1 MKTKKHFIG
10 LFILMITSVLNAQIA
25 TVEHLIAEDI
35 GGATSIGAG
44 DLDNDGDIDFAVT
57 ASDNGIFSWF
67 ENNGAMEFSQH
78 NIGTGFLGG
87 STVSLRDIDNDN
99 DSDLVACSKTNDK
112 IVLYKNNGYNDFI
125 EQVITD
131 TLNGASYV
139 YMFDMNMDG
148 NMDILATAC
157 GGNKVMWYENDG
169 NENFTAHIIKDN
181 WNEPTNAFP
190 VDMDFDGDIDVVACG
205 KTGQI
210 LWFENNGNMG
220 YIEDTVVVN
229 WGDPSSVFA
238 SDIDDDGDIDIAA
251 TSCGNANEVA
261 WYENNGGFDFTR
273 HIIRDNYSGARSVI
287 VSDFDDDND
296 KDIIAVG
303 WSASIASIFMND
315 DSENFTEYIFCN
327 TAYDLL
333 KLVVIDMD
341 LDNDPDIIGSCFG
354 NHELRWW
361 ESLST
366 FLFADF
372 SASTLSGH
380 APLTVNFQDISNS
393 KPAVTS
399 WLWDLNG
406 DNIMDDN
413 LQNPQYS
420 YTTAGSYNVHLF
432 VENALYQDDTLKN
445 DYIRIFDGESAME
458 FNGITGSV
466 FIESDSAISPV
477 ENISIETWINPYSF
491 GRNGEGR
498 IVDKDYLKIFVY
510 AEGPQS
516 ETDSCIVV
524 NIRHTD
530 NTISKFS
537 TPGHSIQL
545 NAWQHI
551 ALTYSGSNNQAHVYI
566 DGADQVLDYI
576 TYPSG
581 NLANHA
587 VKDIRLG
594 NNSSGIR
601 TFDGIIDEV
610 RYWNTARTALE
621 IASNMEHCV
630 DPASAGLTGYWQMN
644 EGNGDTLANLTNNN
658 YKGII
663 SAARWQQGMN
673 LLPVSISETTQNIT
687 ETTFSFAPNPADS
700 HTDFIIN
707 LNGDAKISL
716 EIFNETGKKVFT
728 VINEKEIEKGRFHYP
743 FNTSRL
749 NNGVYFGLLNI
760 NNAKILTKKLIIIR

>member
-1 MKTKKHFIG
+1 MKTKRHFIG

-25 TVEHLIAEDI
+25 TIEHLIAEDI

-78 NIGTGFLGG
+78 NIGTGFFGA

-112 IVLYKNNGYNDFI
+112 IVLFKNNGYNDFI

-139 YMFDMNMDG
+139 YMSDMNMDE
-148 NMDILATAC
+148 NMDVLATAC

-169 NENFTAHIIKDN
+169 NENFTAYIIKDN
-181 WNEPTNAFP
+181 WNEPTNAYP

-210 LWFENNGNMG
+210 LWFENNGSMVFS
-220 YIEDTVVVN
+220 EDTVVMN

-238 SDIDDDGDIDIAA
+238 SDIDDDGDVDIAA
-251 TSCGNANEVA
+251 TSCGNANAVA
-261 WYENNGGFDFTR
+261 WYENDGSYSFIQ
-273 HIIRDNYSGARSVI
+273 HIVKNNYSGARSVI
-287 VSDFDDDND
+287 VSDFDNDND

-303 WSASIASIFMND
+303 WSASIASVFVND
-315 DSENFTEYIFCN
+315 SSEVFTEYVFCN

-361 ESLST
+361 ENLSS

-372 SASTLSGH
+372 SANTTSGH

-393 KPAVTS
+393 KPSVIS
-399 WLWDLNG
+399 WSWDVNG
-406 DNIMDDN
+406 DSMIDDT
-413 LQNPQYS
+413 LQNPQYT
-420 YTTAGSYNVHLF
+420 YAAAGSYNVQLF

-445 DYIRIFDGESAME
+445 DYIRVFDGESAME
-458 FNGITGSV
+458 FNGLSGSV
-466 FIESDSAISPV
+466 IVESDSALSPV
-477 ENISIETWINPYSF
+477 ENISSEAWIKPNSF
-491 GRNGEGR
+491 GKNGEGR
-498 IVDKDYLKIFVY
+498 IIDKDYIKIFVY
-510 AEGPQS
+510 SAGYQS
-516 ETDSCIVV
+516 NTDSCIVV

-537 TPGHSIQL
+537 TPSHSIQL

-576 TYPSG
+576 TNPSG
-581 NLANHA
+581 NLANHDL
-587 VKDIRLG
+587 KDIRLG
-594 NNSSGIR
+594 NNLPGIR

-610 RYWNTARTALE
+610 RYWNTVRTPFE
-621 IASNMEHCV
+621 IASNMEHYV
-630 DPASAGLTGYWQMN
+630 NPGSAGLIGYWQMN
-644 EGNGDTLANLTNNN
+644 EGNGDTLFNLTNNK
-658 YKGII
+658 YKGVI
-663 SAARWQQGMN
+663 SAARWQQGKY
-673 LLPVSISETTQNIT
+673 LIPVSVPETAQIAN
-687 ETTFSFAPNPADS
+687 ETIFSIYPNPAN
-700 HTDFIIN
+700 DFISVN
-707 LNGDAKISL
+707 SDISL
-716 EIFNETGKKVFT
+716 LGSAYSITDYAGKTITQGKLMNEVTPVDIQHLSPGCYFLKVT
-728 VINEKEIEKGRFHYP
+728 NDNLAEQTR
-743 FNTSRL
+743 
-749 NNGVYFGLLNI
+749 
-760 NNAKILTKKLIIIR
+760 KIIKL